1 MLSSLAFASTEK
13 KTFTYLK
20 THTRNIFE
28 VKTVSQTMGELEE
41 FSHKGVLLR
50 VLALANEG
58 VCLVVLQK
66 KKKKRSIKR
75 LYDCVGEGW
84 GWGLKAL

>member
-1 MLSSLAFASTEK
+1 
-13 KTFTYLK
+13 
-20 THTRNIFE
+20 
-28 VKTVSQTMGELEE
+28 MGELEE
-41 FSHKGVLLR
+41 FSHKDVLLR

-66 KKKKRSIKR
+66 KKKKKRSNKR

>member
-1 MLSSLAFASTEK
+1 
-13 KTFTYLK
+13 
-20 THTRNIFE
+20 
-28 VKTVSQTMGELEE
+28 MGELEE

-66 KKKKRSIKR
+66 KKKRSIKR

>member
-1 MLSSLAFASTEK
+1 
-13 KTFTYLK
+13 
-20 THTRNIFE
+20 
-28 VKTVSQTMGELEE
+28 MGELEE

-66 KKKKRSIKR
+66 KKKKKRSIKR

>member
-1 MLSSLAFASTEK
+1 
-13 KTFTYLK
+13 
-20 THTRNIFE
+20 
-28 VKTVSQTMGELEE
+28 MGELEE

-66 KKKKRSIKR
+66 KKKKKKINQKI
-75 LYDCVGEGW
+75 V
-84 GWGLKAL
+84 

>member
-1 MLSSLAFASTEK
+1 
-13 KTFTYLK
+13 
-20 THTRNIFE
+20 
-28 VKTVSQTMGELEE
+28 MGELEE

-66 KKKKRSIKR
+66 KKKKKKINQKIVWLCWGEVGVGVKSTLEPQGIPVRSP
-75 LYDCVGEGW
+75 CP
-84 GWGLKAL
+84 

>member
-1 MLSSLAFASTEK
+1 
-13 KTFTYLK
+13 
-20 THTRNIFE
+20 
-28 VKTVSQTMGELEE
+28 MGELEE

-66 KKKKRSIKR
+66 KKRKKDQSK
-75 LYDCVGEGW
+75 DCMIVLGRG
-84 GWGLKAL
+84 GGGGGGLKAL

>member
-1 MLSSLAFASTEK
+1 
-13 KTFTYLK
+13 
-20 THTRNIFE
+20 
-28 VKTVSQTMGELEE
+28 MGELEE

-66 KKKKRSIKR
+66 KKKKINQKIVW
-75 LYDCVGEGW
+75 LCWGGVGVGVKSTLEPQGIPVQSPCP
-84 GWGLKAL
+84 

>member
-1 MLSSLAFASTEK
+1 
-13 KTFTYLK
+13 
-20 THTRNIFE
+20 
-28 VKTVSQTMGELEE
+28 MGELEE

-84 GWGLKAL
+84 GLKAL

>member
-1 MLSSLAFASTEK
+1 
-13 KTFTYLK
+13 
-20 THTRNIFE
+20 
-28 VKTVSQTMGELEE
+28 MGELEE

-66 KKKKRSIKR
+66 KKKKDQSK
-75 LYDCVGEGW
+75 DCMIVLGRG
-84 GWGLKAL
+84 GGGG

>member
-1 MLSSLAFASTEK
+1 
-13 KTFTYLK
+13 
-20 THTRNIFE
+20 
-28 VKTVSQTMGELEE
+28 MGELEE

-66 KKKKRSIKR
+66 QKKKKDQSK
-75 LYDCVGEGW
+75 DCMIVLGRG
-84 GWGLKAL
+84 GGGG

>member
-1 MLSSLAFASTEK
+1 
-13 KTFTYLK
+13 
-20 THTRNIFE
+20 
-28 VKTVSQTMGELEE
+28 MGELEE

-66 KKKKRSIKR
+66 KKKKKKDQSK
-75 LYDCVGEGW
+75 DCMIVLGRGR
-84 GWGLKAL
+84 GGG

>member
-1 MLSSLAFASTEK
+1 
-13 KTFTYLK
+13 
-20 THTRNIFE
+20 
-28 VKTVSQTMGELEE
+28 MGDLEE

-66 KKKKRSIKR
+66 KKKEKSK
-75 LYDCVGEGW
+75 DCMIVLGRG
-84 GWGLKAL
+84 GGGG

>member
-1 MLSSLAFASTEK
+1 
-13 KTFTYLK
+13 
-20 THTRNIFE
+20 
-28 VKTVSQTMGELEE
+28 MGELEE

-50 VLALANEG
+50 GLALANED

-66 KKKKRSIKR
+66 KKRKKKRSIKR

>member
-1 MLSSLAFASTEK
+1 
-13 KTFTYLK
+13 
-20 THTRNIFE
+20 
-28 VKTVSQTMGELEE
+28 MGELEE

-58 VCLVVLQK
+58 VCLVVF
-66 KKKKRSIKR
+66 KR

-84 GWGLKAL
+84 GLKAL